1 VTTSETPTPDEI
13 EAQGDPEELQSF
25 LDRFK
30 ENPLTTFAVD
40 HSTAVVVLFVLI
52 TVAGVLAYGSI
63 PKESF
68 PEVEIPT
75 VAVSTVYPGVSP
87 SDMETLVTRPLEE
100 ELQGISEI
108 DELTSTSV
116 EGYSNITVEFSSSVD
131 MNEALQ
137 KVREKVDLARP
148 ELPDEAE
155 DPQIIEFNTDEVP
168 VMQVNLSGD
177 YSLVRLKEVAK
188 DLQDRLEQINLV
200 LRAELRGGRERKV
213 RVSVDLTDLKYYG
226 LSFTQL
232 VNTIQSENVDVPGG
246 SIDAGSQEYLLR
258 VGGRFEDPRRIE
270 DLVVARRGG
279 SAVHVRDVADVDF
292 GFADRESFARL
303 DGSPVVTLSIVKRSG
318 ANILKTSRQVRDAV
332 DEMRSEMPPSTEV
345 AYTSEQTDQIEQMVT
360 SLENN
365 IVAGLILILAVLL
378 FFLGL
383 RTSVFVAISIPT
395 SMLLSFIVLWVA
407 DVSMN
412 MVVLFSLILALG
424 MLVDNAIV
432 VVENIYRYAE
442 EGWDRVRAAKKA
454 TGEVAAPII
463 IATLTTLAAFGPL
476 LFWPG
481 TVGEFMSYLPL
492 TLIITLSSSLF
503 VALVV
508 VPTLCALLLPEG
520 GEGKSVD
527 LTRTGRWLLYATG
540 ALGLLLVGA
549 ANWLTAVLFAV
560 TGLVL
565 FLLYR
570 YVLRRAA
577 DWFQS
582 RGFEILLRPY
592 ERTLDWALDHRGIVL
607 AFSGIVLVGSFV
619 AFGRW
624 NAGVTFFPEDIP
636 PNQAIV
642 SVESGVGSRVQFTDR
657 IAEQVADRLPS
668 VDGWEDVTSVVSTVG
683 GGGGASG
690 FGGGGP
696 SGPSEARITLNLED
710 YQYRSQS
717 SFRTI
722 EDIRSSVTRGIPGA
736 EISVEQPQQG
746 PPTGL
751 PVNVEIVG
759 PDPDRLNRLAD
770 SAMAIIQDAPVY
782 SRLVNLENDMDEV
795 RPELSVQI
803 DREEAARF
811 GLSTSQIG
819 QVVRTG
825 VQGLKAGEYR
835 TGEDE
840 YDIEVRLAEEDRES
854 LSSLENLTVTN
865 ARGTQVPLVSVAD
878 WEVEEGLGTIRRKDM
893 ERVATISS
901 DVRSA
906 YNSNAVLA
914 QVQQALSGFRGEL
927 PAGYQIRYTGQQTE
941 QTEAQA
947 FLSTAFGVALMLMA
961 LILVSQFNSVTK
973 PLIILTSVIMS
984 TSGVLVGLIVFQMP
998 FSIVM
1003 TGVGIISLAGIVVNN
1018 GVVLLD
1024 YVEILRERDG
1034 LGVREALM
1042 EGGKTRFRPVVL
1054 TAITTALGLVPLA
1067 MGLNFDFFGLYT
1079 GLEPELYWGG
1089 EQAAWWG
1096 PMAVAVIVGILFA
1109 TFLTLI
1115 LVPVLYSLLE
1125 EGVTRFRD
1133 AVFGQEAG
1141 AEEATAGARG
1151 EKPERAAAAVSAES

>member
-1 VTTSETPTPDEI
+1 MTTSDTPTPDEI

-30 ENPLTTFAVD
+30 ENPITSFAVD

-100 ELQGISEI
+100 EIQGISEI
-108 DELTSTSV
+108 EELNSTTV

-148 ELPDEAE
+148 ELPEEAE
-155 DPQIIEFNTDEVP
+155 DPQIIEFNTEEVP
-168 VMQVNLSGD
+168 IMQVNLSGD
-177 YSLVRLKEVAK
+177 FNQVRLKEAAR
-188 DLQDRLEQINLV
+188 DLQDRLEQINQV

-213 RVSVDLTDLKYYG
+213 RVSLDLTDLKYYG
-226 LSFTQL
+226 ISASQ
-232 VNTIQSENVDVPGG
+232 VVSTIQSENVDVPGG
-246 SIDAGSQEYLLR
+246 SIDAGAQKYLLR
-258 VGGRFEDPRRIE
+258 VGGRFDDPERIE
-270 DLVVARRGG
+270 ELVVARRGG
-279 SAVHVRDVADVDF
+279 RAIHVRDVAEVDF

-318 ANILKTSRQVRDAV
+318 ANILRTSGRVRDAV
-332 DEMRSEMPPSTEV
+332 DEMQAEMPPSTEV
-345 AYTSEQTDQIEQMVT
+345 AYTSEQTDQIRDMVT

-407 DVSMN
+407 GVSMN

-432 VVENIYRYAE
+432 VVENIYRYVE

-503 VALVV
+503 VALVI
-508 VPTLCALLLPEG
+508 VPTLCALLIPEG
-520 GEGKSVD
+520 GRGKSVD

-540 ALGLLLVGA
+540 GLGLVLVGA
-549 ANWLTAVLFAV
+549 ANWLTAVLFAA
-560 TGLVL
+560 TGVLL

-577 DWFQS
+577 DWFRR
-582 RGFEILLRPY
+582 RGFEMLIRPY
-592 ERTLDWALDHRGIVL
+592 ERTLEWALDHRGVVL
-607 AFSGIVLVGSFV
+607 AFSALVLVGSFV

-636 PNQAIV
+636 PGQAIV

-657 IAEQVADRLPS
+657 IASRVEDRLPS

-683 GGGGASG
+683 GGGNVG
-690 FGGGGP
+690 FQGGGP
-696 SGPSEARITLNLED
+696 SGSSEGRVTLNLED

-722 EDIRSSVTRGIPGA
+722 ENLRSTVTRGIPGA

-746 PPTGL
+746 PQTGP

-759 PDPDRLNRLAD
+759 PSADTLKRLAD
-770 SAMAIIQDAPVY
+770 RALQLIQDAPVY
-782 SRLVNLENDMDEV
+782 SKLVNLENDMDEV

-803 DREEAARF
+803 DREEAALF

-819 QVVRTG
+819 RAVRTG
-825 VQGLKAGEYR
+825 VQGIKAGEYR

-840 YDIEVRLAEEDRES
+840 YDIEVRLAEEDRET
-854 LSSLENLTVTN
+854 LSSLENYTVTN
-865 ARGTQVPLVSVAD
+865 ARGVQVPLVSVAD
-878 WEVEEGLGTIRRKDM
+878 WEVQEGLGTIRRKDM
-893 ERVATISS
+893 ERVATLSS

-914 QVQQALSGFRGEL
+914 QVQQTLSDFREDL
-927 PAGYQIRYTGQQTE
+927 PTGYEIRYTGQQTE

-947 FLSTAFGVALMLMA
+947 FLSTAFGAALMLIA

-973 PLIILTSVIMS
+973 PLIILTSVVMS
-984 TSGVLVGLIVFQMP
+984 TSGVLVGLMVFRMP

-1024 YVEILRERDG
+1024 YVEILRERDD

-1141 AEEATAGARG
+1141 AEGATARAQG

>member
-1 VTTSETPTPDEI
+1 MTTADTPTPDEI
-13 EAQGDPEELQSF
+13 AAQGDEDELRSF

-30 ENPLTTFAVD
+30 EHPLATFAVD
-40 HSTAVVVLFVLI
+40 HSTAVVVLFVLV

-68 PEVEIPT
+68 PEIEIPT

-100 ELQGISEI
+100 ELNGISEI
-108 DELTSTSV
+108 DELNSTTI

-155 DPQIIEFNTDEVP
+155 DPQIIEFNTEEVP

-177 YSLVRLKEVAK
+177 YSLVRLKEIGE
-188 DLQDRLEQINLV
+188 DLQDRLEQINQV

-213 RVSVDLTDLKYYG
+213 LVSVDLTDLKYYG
-226 LSFTQL
+226 VSLGSL
-232 VNTIQSENVDVPGG
+232 VSTIQSENVDVPGG
-246 SIDAGSQEYLLR
+246 SIDAGAQEYLLR
-258 VGGRFEDPRRIE
+258 VGGRFDDPRRIE
-270 DLVVARRGG
+270 DLVVARKGG
-279 SAVHVRDVADVDF
+279 RPIYVRDLADVDF

-318 ANILKTSRQVRDAV
+318 ANILKTSGQVRDAV
-332 DEMRSEMPPSTEV
+332 QEMRSEMPPSTEV
-345 AYTSEQTDQIEQMVT
+345 AYTSEQTDQIQQMVT

-365 IVAGLILILAVLL
+365 IVAGLLLILAVLL

-383 RTSVFVAISIPT
+383 RTSVFVAVSIPT

-407 DVSMN
+407 GISMN

-432 VVENIYRYAE
+432 VVENIYRYVE

-454 TGEVAAPII
+454 TGEVAAPIV

-492 TLIITLSSSLF
+492 TLIVTLSSSLF
-503 VALVV
+503 VALVI
-508 VPTLCALLLPEG
+508 VPTLCALLIPEG
-520 GEGKSVD
+520 GEGKSID

-549 ANWLTAVLFAV
+549 ANWLTAVLFAA
-560 TGLVL
+560 TGVALY
-565 FLLYR
+565 LLYR
-570 YVLRRAA
+570 FVLRRTA
-577 DWFQS
+577 DWFRR
-582 RGFEILLRPY
+582 RGFELLLRPY
-592 ERTLDWALDHRGIVL
+592 ERTLDWALDHRGLVL
-607 AFSGIVLVGSFV
+607 AFSGVVLVGSFL
-619 AFGRW
+619 AFSRW

-636 PNQAIV
+636 PSQAIV
-642 SVESGVGSRVQFTDR
+642 SVEAGVGSRVQFTDGVTK
-657 IAEQVADRLPS
+657 EVEDRLPS
-668 VDGWEDVTSVVSTVG
+668 VAGYRDVTSVVTTVG
-683 GGGGASG
+683 GGGGSG

-696 SGPSEARITLNLED
+696 SSPSEARVTLNLED

-717 SFRTI
+717 SFRTL
-722 EDIRSSVTRGIPGA
+722 EELRSDLTRGIPGA

-746 PPTGL
+746 PPTGP

-759 PDPDRLNRLAD
+759 PEADRLSGLAD
-770 SAMAIIQDAPVY
+770 SAMAIIRDAPVY
-782 SRLVNLENDMDEV
+782 SKLVNLENDMDEV
-795 RPELSVQI
+795 RPELSVQV
-803 DREEAARF
+803 DRDEAALF

-819 QVVRTG
+819 RAVRTG

-840 YDIEVRLAEEDRES
+840 YDIEVRLSEEDRET

-878 WEVEEGLGTIRRKDM
+878 WEVQEGLGTINRKDM
-893 ERVATISS
+893 ERVATLSS

-906 YNSNAVLA
+906 YNSNEVLGE
-914 QVQQALSGFRGEL
+914 VQQALSDFREGL
-927 PAGYQIRYTGQQTE
+927 PPGYEVRYTGQQTE
-941 QTEAQA
+941 QSEARG
-947 FLSTAFGVALMLMA
+947 FLSTAFGAALMLIA

-984 TSGVLVGLIVFQMP
+984 TSGVLVGLMAFRMP

-1067 MGLNFDFFGLYT
+1067 MGLNFDFFGLYSA
-1079 GLEPELYWGG
+1079 LEPELYWGG

-1096 PMAVAVIVGILFA
+1096 PMAIAVIVGILFA
-1109 TFLTLI
+1109 TFLTLV

-1125 EGVTRFRD
+1125 EGVARFRD
-1133 AVFGQEAG
+1133 AVLGEGSPAG
-1141 AEEATAGARG
+1141 EKSASPTG
-1151 EKPERAAAAVSAES
+1151 EKPERAAAAVNAES